1 MNPKVRE
8 LTLKNLKK
16 DLPNIQIGDTVKVT
30 VRIKEGT
37 KERSQNYEGIVIKTK
52 GAGISKTLTVR
63 RVFQGVGVERVFFF
77 HSPKIEKIQVIRSG
91 KARRSKL
98 YFLRDRVGKATKLKE
113 KLTGSQESDI
123 LPKETI
129 PEEGKL
135 VEVTT

>member
-8 LTLKNLKK
+8 LTLKSLKK
-16 DLPNIQIGDTVKVT
+16 DLPNVQIGDTVKVT

-37 KERSQNYEGIVIKTK
+37 KERNQNYEGLVIKTR

-77 HSPKIEKIQVIRSG
+77 HSPKIEKIQVLRSG
-91 KARRSKL
+91 KARRAKL
-98 YFLRDRVGKATKLKE
+98 YFLRDRVGKATKLRE
-113 KLTGSQESDI
+113 KLTNTQETGS
-123 LPKETI
+123 LPKEVI

-135 VEVTT
+135 VEATS

>member
-16 DLPNIQIGDTVKVT
+16 DLPNIRIGDTVKVT

-77 HSPKIEKIQVIRSG
+77 HSPKIEKIQILRSG
-91 KARRSKL
+91 KSRRSKL

-113 KLTGSQESDI
+113 KLAGSQESDI